1 MTVTEFIQ
9 TAVPFLKGLNDEQ
22 SRAVAVA
29 AQQLS
34 FNKGQTVL
42 FKGVT
47 VDGLHI
53 VATGKVSVH
62 IKPDKNKPLMQV
74 AELGPGEVF
83 GETSIIEMG
92 ISGATIKAG
101 EDGTLI
107 FVIPQDA
114 FRIILAQNAEF
125 KARTEALIAARK
137 ASSAEAKTAR
147 DQSKAPSPPS

>member
-1 MTVTEFIQ
+1 MTVTEFLK
-9 TAVPFLKGLNDEQ
+9 TAVPFLSGLGEEQ
-22 SRAVAVA
+22 AHELAVA

-34 FNKGQTVL
+34 FTKGQTVL

-53 VATGKVSVH
+53 VATGKVGVYA
-62 IKPDKNKPLMQV
+62 KPDKSRPAVRV

-83 GETSIIEMG
+83 GETSIMEMG
-92 ISGATIKAG
+92 TAGAAVKAA

-114 FRIILAQNAEF
+114 FRGILERAPEF
-125 KARTEALIAARK
+125 RARTEALIAARK
-137 ASSAEAKTAR
+137 KPSAGAR
-147 DQSKAPSPPS
+147 